1 MGGVFWQKIGLWS
14 KRPDQLPENEYVLF
28 ISVPQVPSTVAGS
41 GQELGEGLLTEGGQK
56 GL

>member
-28 ISVPQVPSTVAGS
+28 ISVPQVPSTVAAS